1 MTADRAEVSRGELR
15 EAAFAGVRWISA
27 TRMVVEVVA
36 IAGAVVLAHL
46 VPPAAYGRVAIAVMV
61 PELALALVNE
71 GLGTPLVQ
79 RQSLTRRHVEGTA
92 AVGLLGGIVLAALT
106 YFVAPLVTTP
116 LFGAQTTELFQLYA
130 PVFVIT
136 GLMIVPLA
144 MLQRRLEF
152 NRIGASE
159 VAGTLVGTG
168 ASVALAVAGLD
179 AGAFVL
185 GRMAG
190 IAVWTLVL
198 FWFART
204 PLPRWRH
211 KEIGEIAASG
221 APAAG
226 AGLASIGTRNVDYAI
241 LGARLSAAQVGY
253 YYRAFTLGVE
263 YERKISG
270 IVSRIAFPVYSRT
283 EDIGHMRSVRRRIVR
298 LNATLIFPCLAF
310 FIVVAPVFVPWLFGD
325 RWEPAVTLAQILAL
339 AGMAATLKNT
349 IDPLVL
355 AAGRPRSLMAFSSG
369 EVAIYAAM
377 LFVASAGGNLVVIC
391 AAVAGFRIASLI
403 ASYALLLGPILGS
416 SLRELLGDAGPA
428 LLACLA
434 LAAAALPL
442 RLALDAPAVPVL
454 AACAAVGFGAYA
466 LVLRAV
472 SPRSWADIV
481 LVARRVLPQR
491 IVGADERPAGGGE
504 LAAAGVAP
512 AGAE

>member
-1 MTADRAEVSRGELR
+1 MTADAPEVSRGELR
-15 EAAFAGVRWISA
+15 EAALAGVRWISA

-36 IAGAVVLAHL
+36 ISGGVVLAHL

-79 RQSLTRRHVEGTA
+79 RRSLTRRHVEGTA
-92 AVGLLGGIVLAALT
+92 AVGLLGGIVLAGLT

-116 LFGAQTTELFQLYA
+116 LFGAQTTDLFQLYA
-130 PVFVIT
+130 PIFIIT

-152 NRIGASE
+152 NRIGVSE
-159 VAGTLVGTG
+159 VASTLVATA
-168 ASVALAVAGLD
+168 ASVGLAVVGLQ
-179 AGAFVL
+179 AEAFVL

-190 IAVWTLVL
+190 IAAWTLVL
-198 FWFART
+198 FYFART

-226 AGLASIGTRNVDYAI
+226 AGLAAIGTRNVDYAI

-270 IVSRIAFPVYSRT
+270 IVQRIAFPVYSRT
-283 EDIGHMRSVRRRIVR
+283 EDIDHMSAVRRRIVR
-298 LNATLIFPCLAF
+298 LNTTLIFPCLAF
-310 FIVVAPVFVPWLFGD
+310 FIVVAPVFVPWLFGA
-325 RWEPAVTLAQILAL
+325 RWAPAVTLAQILAL

-355 AAGRPRSLMAFSSG
+355 AAGRSRSLMRFSAG
-369 EVAIYAAM
+369 EVAIYATM
-377 LFVASAGGNLVVIC
+377 LFFASAGGNLVVIC
-391 AAVAGFRIASLI
+391 AAVAGFRIATLI
-403 ASYALLLGPILGS
+403 ASYALLLGPILDS

-428 LLACLA
+428 LGACLA
-434 LAAAALPL
+434 LAAAALPV
-442 RLALDAPAVPVL
+442 RLLLDAPPLPLLASCAV
-454 AACAAVGFGAYA
+454 AGFGAYA
-466 LVLRAV
+466 LALRLI
-472 SPRSWADIV
+472 SPRSWADV
-481 LVARRVLPQR
+481 LLVARRVLPGR
-491 IVGADERPAGGGE
+491 RTAGTPAAGE
-504 LAAAGVAP
+504 LATAGVAP
-512 AGAE
+512 ASAE